1 MVNGTTR
8 LIQNA
13 APSEAVVYAQALSNV
28 LAIAAAARHSLA
40 LKNDGTVVGWGD
52 NTFGQ
57 TNAPSGL
64 ANVVAI
70 AARAGRSMAITVDL
84 RIASIERLGSDAVLR
99 FRGFAG
105 WQYAVEFSPDLIP
118 GSWVD
123 LPGGSF
129 GGTGLDATITD
140 TNAVTGAESRFYRVR
155 ESQTP

>member
-1 MVNGTTR
+1 MPAG
-8 LIQNA
+8 
-13 APSEAVVYAQALSNV
+13 LSNV
-28 LAIAAAARHSLA
+28 IAIAAAASHSLA

-64 ANVVAI
+64 SNVVAI
-70 AARAGRSMAITVDL
+70 AARDGRSMAITIDLL
-84 RIASIERLGSDAVLR
+84 RITSIERLGSDAVLR

-105 WQYAVEFSPDLIP
+105 RQYAVEFSPNLAP

-123 LPGGSF
+123 LPYGGF

-140 TNAVTGAESRFYRVR
+140 TNAVAGAESRFYRVR
-155 ESQTP
+155 QW